1 MNLRPIARRYAA
13 ALFDV
18 THQAGSEERAGQD
31 LADLAGAMREHAE
44 LGRVLASPAVPSAVK
59 KTMLLAILDASGAD
73 SAEVRRLIGML
84 ADRDRLGIIP
94 ELATAFAARLM
105 DANRIVQ
112 ADVVTAVP
120 LTPTGRAALAEAL
133 GRVSGKVVT
142 MTERVDPG
150 ILGGVVARVGTFVYD
165 GSVTGQLDRLRER
178 LTTSN

>member
-1 MNLRPIARRYAA
+1 MNLRPVARRYAS

-31 LADLAGAMREHAE
+31 LAELARAMREHAE
-44 LGRVLASPAVPSAVK
+44 LGRVVASPTVPSAVK
-59 KTMLLAILDASGAD
+59 KSMLLAIMDASGAT

-84 ADRDRLGIIP
+84 ADRDRLGIVP
-94 ELATAFAARLM
+94 ELATAFLDRLL
-105 DANRIVQ
+105 DAKRIVQ

-120 LTPTGRAALAEAL
+120 LTPAGRTALAEAL

-142 MTERVDPG
+142 MRERVDPA

-178 LTTSN
+178 LTTGN